1 MKVFA
6 YICLGSAIALG
17 VAGNLIWAIW
27 IRRYLRLHGEHP
39 GTVFFNLTPLLDYRK
54 AKRIARQQG
63 YDPWFLLWTK
73 RIEIVVLL
81 LLVAFIVAAL
91 LYSQR

>member
-27 IRRYLRLHGEHP
+27 IRRYLRSHGDRP
-39 GTVFFNLTPLLDYRK
+39 GSVLVNFTPLLDYRK

-63 YDPWFLLWTK
+63 HNPWFLVWTK
-73 RIEIVVLL
+73 RIEVGVLL
-81 LLVAFIVAAL
+81 LLVAFMVIAL